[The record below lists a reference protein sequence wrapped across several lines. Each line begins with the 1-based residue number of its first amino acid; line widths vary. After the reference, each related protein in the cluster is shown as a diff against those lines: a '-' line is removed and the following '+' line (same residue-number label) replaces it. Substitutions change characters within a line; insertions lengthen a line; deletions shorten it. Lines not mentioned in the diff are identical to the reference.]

1 MTKAI
6 VPILM
11 EASPDMSHAEKIGI
25 ADDVK
30 VNS

>member
-11 EASPDMSHAEKIGI
+11 GSSSDMSDAEKIGI